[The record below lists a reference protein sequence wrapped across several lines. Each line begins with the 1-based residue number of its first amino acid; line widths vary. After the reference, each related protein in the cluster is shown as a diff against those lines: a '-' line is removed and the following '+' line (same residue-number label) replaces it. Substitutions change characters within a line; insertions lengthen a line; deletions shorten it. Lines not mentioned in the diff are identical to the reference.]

1 MLNTIAR
8 KLTNKNDLQIGFTSH
23 TLNPNQFFI
32 TISNASM
39 ASTGALLFGFT
50 AILLHVLINTRLC
63 TNFESGFYS
72 SALMRGSTRISF
84 LFGMYFVD
92 MAHYMLFVL
101 VNKIMQ
107 LIFGFRMPG
116 FSIVAIFWALV
127 DPLYLYFFAFLLVNA
142 WRMTVRAKCIC

>member
-1 MLNTIAR
+1 
-8 KLTNKNDLQIGFTSH
+8 
-23 TLNPNQFFI
+23 
-32 TISNASM
+32 
-39 ASTGALLFGFT
+39 
-50 AILLHVLINTRLC
+50 
-63 TNFESGFYS
+63 
-72 SALMRGSTRISF
+72 MRGSTRISF

-116 FSIVAIFWALV
+116 FSIVAILWALV

-142 WRMTVRAKCIC
+142 WRMKGSTFIWLIGLFDGICMIINNGISAAISSTDPNQRNVG